1 MADQH
6 HLELSDARLFYRT
19 NGSGQP
25 LIFIH
30 GNFND
35 HHIWEE
41 QADFFGRYA
50 QDVQVIR
57 YDLRGYGGSSTPASS
72 FSHVHDL
79 KCLIEHLH
87 LNAAVLIGSS
97 MGGGIALDFA
107 LAYPEYVRALVLA
120 APSVTNQRYPWK
132 MLWKG
137 ISNFYQLRFRGSQ
150 SAIEAFI
157 QDDYWS
163 YFFPSPHRRAAREKV
178 LRNVRNPDNFC
189 RFPPRL
195 ALPPRI
201 SSMQRLNEI
210 QVPTLIV
217 AADGD
222 HPFNLKTAGDLS
234 KLIPQA
240 SGAMFHDCG
249 HLPFIE
255 QPDKFNQTLL
265 AFIQPMLSGKRQKSL
280 QSR

>member
-6 HLELSDARLFYRT
+6 HLELPDARLFYRT
-19 NGSGQP
+19 SGFGP
-25 LIFIH
+25 PVIFIH

-41 QADFFGRYA
+41 QADFFSEH
-50 QDVQVIR
+50 VQVIS
-57 YDLRGYGGSSTPASS
+57 YDLRGYGRSSTPVSP
-72 FSHVHDL
+72 FSHVNDL
-79 KCLIEHLH
+79 KCLIEHFH
-87 LNAAVLIGSS
+87 LDAAILVGSS

-107 LAYPEYVRALVLA
+107 LAYPERVRALVLVT
-120 APSVTNQRYPWK
+120 PSVTNQRYPGK

-137 ISNFYQLRFRGSQ
+137 IRNFYQLRFRGSQ
-150 SAIEAFI
+150 SAIESFI

-163 YFFPSPHRRAAREKV
+163 YFFPSPRNRAAREKV
-178 LRNVRNPDNFC
+178 LQNVRNPDNFC

-201 SSMQRLNEI
+201 SSLKRLNEVQI
-210 QVPTLIV
+210 PTLIV
-217 AADGD
+217 AAARD

-234 KLIPQA
+234 KLIPQT

-265 AFIQPMLSGKRQKSL
+265 AFIQPILSSGRHQPS
-280 QSR
+280 